1 MSANEIIALII
12 GVLVAEGTE
21 IAPWLAKTLARWSA
35 HMRHLDPRRAEIRAE
50 ELEAVIESRPGK
62 LFKLATALLFAAQA
76 GGTWGFRLLT
86 WMQLSWQI
94 RQQLNRSQADP
105 SAAANVRVFL
115 TKSDDGRDGMLINTH
130 WISNGLDTGDI
141 DTVQFRGLPPA
152 DLIVQRVGRMN
163 RHPTC

>member
-21 IAPWLAKTLARWSA
+21 IAPWLAKKLARWSA

-50 ELEAVIESRPGK
+50 ELEAVIETRPGK

-86 WMQLSWQI
+86 WMQLSWHI
-94 RQQLNRSQADP
+94 RQQLNRSQEDP
-105 SAAANVRVFL
+105 SAAANVRGFL
-115 TKSDDGRDGMLINTH
+115 TKVDDDRVDMLITNL
-130 WISNGLDTGDI
+130 ISSGLDTGDI

-152 DLIVQRVGRMN
+152 DLIVQHVGRAN